1 VTAKRSITVSIAGQ
15 PYSIRSDA
23 DEGYVN
29 SLARLVDGKIREVQR
44 GAKYASRDAVAVLAA
59 LQLADELER
68 ERRRRGELREKV
80 RVRTRQIGRMLDRAV
95 KS

>member
-1 VTAKRSITVSIAGQ
+1 MTAKRSITVSIAGQ

-23 DEGYVN
+23 DEGYVH

-44 GAKYASRDAVAVLAA
+44 GAKYAARDAVAVLAA

-80 RVRTRQIGRMLDRAV
+80 RVRTRQIGRMLERAV